1 MALKTLKDI
10 EPGIAFSGKEVKE
23 LGLKFSD
30 MKKVEFI
37 QGERDKNIK
46 QEAIKWVKEMED
58 SSFSHVGNH
67 PMMETL
73 GIADDVAEPSGMI
86 NWAMHFFNITD
97 EDLK

>member
-23 LGLKFSD
+23 LGFKFSD

-46 QEAIKWVKEMED
+46 QEAIKWIKAD
-58 SSFSHVGNH
+58 KSNYHSRQGKF
-67 PMMETL
+67 ETIL
-73 GIADDVAEPSGMI
+73 WIK
-86 NWAMHFFNITD
+86 HFFNITD
-97 EDLK
+97 EDLKDTLILLLKC

>member
-1 MALKTLKDI
+1 MTELRTMKDI

-37 QGERDKNIK
+37 QSERDKNIK
-46 QEAIKWVKEMED
+46 LEAIKWINYDGKLPEFPD
-58 SSFSHVGNH
+58 LGGT
-67 PMMETL
+67 PMILSEIEQCL
-73 GIADDVAEPSGMI
+73 IRCWI
-86 NWAMHFFNITD
+86 KHFFNITD